1 VDREGWYSFD
11 QQIIADPSAPVVR
24 IRTVFRPARAG
35 LQVHAL
41 FKPAH
46 QNTGTDDIA
55 WAGAN
60 ALYSEAGPSTVTPP
74 FPVRKFDPAGAAIVA
89 STGFVKT
96 SAGYVGASD
105 GWQDL
110 QKHFQLTTTYAQ
122 AGPGNVALIGELRLP
137 ELQLRSPE
145 PLLPIVF
152 EFAIGFGPNAAAA
165 GKTAQ
170 ESLARASFETVQ
182 ASYERGWTAWLN
194 SLEPT
199 GRSMLAR
206 HEVSRLS
213 ALVIKM
219 HEDKTRRGAIIASL
233 SKPGVPESDRAG
245 DSMGG
250 YHLVWPRDLYHAA
263 TGLLAAGDLTTPR
276 QVLDFLASVQRPD
289 GSWSQNFWVDGSP
302 YWSGLQLDEVAF
314 PILLVQQL
322 VQHGALDSRIL
333 SPKLRHMVLQAAA
346 FLAKN
351 GPRSPQDR
359 WEEIGGYI
367 PSTLAAQIAGLRAA
381 SRLIPDR
388 PEFAQTAAQWD
399 AGLESWT
406 LVRSSPIGRNYY
418 LRSSPGGKPNER
430 EDLDLANGA
439 GRATASSILDGG
451 FLELVRLAVRD
462 AVDPRIQSTLQM
474 YEDSKLLDISS
485 DTDPATGARGYRR
498 YNRDFYGDSKVGGYW
513 PLLAGERGH
522 AAMAEGD
529 FARARAQLLLLES
542 QTLPSGM
549 IPEQTRTI
557 SSPAD
562 AGLGVACP
570 LVWAHAEALRLRRS
584 LRDGAVFDMPR

>member
-1 VDREGWYSFD
+1 
-11 QQIIADPSAPVVR
+11 
-24 IRTVFRPARAG
+24 
-35 LQVHAL
+35 
-41 FKPAH
+41 
-46 QNTGTDDIA
+46 
-55 WAGAN
+55 
-60 ALYSEAGPSTVTPP
+60 
-74 FPVRKFDPAGAAIVA
+74 
-89 STGFVKT
+89 
-96 SAGYVGASD
+96 
-105 GWQDL
+105 
-110 QKHFQLTTTYAQ
+110 
-122 AGPGNVALIGELRLP
+122 
-137 ELQLRSPE
+137 
-145 PLLPIVF
+145 
-152 EFAIGFGPNAAAA
+152 
-165 GKTAQ
+165 
-170 ESLARASFETVQ
+170 
-182 ASYERGWTAWLN
+182 
-194 SLEPT
+194 
-199 GRSMLAR
+199 
-206 HEVSRLS
+206 
-213 ALVIKM
+213 
-219 HEDKTRRGAIIASL
+219 
-233 SKPGVPESDRAG
+233 
-245 DSMGG
+245 
-250 YHLVWPRDLYHAA
+250 
-263 TGLLAAGDLTTPR
+263 
-276 QVLDFLASVQRPD
+276 
-289 GSWSQNFWVDGSP
+289 
-302 YWSGLQLDEVAF
+302 
-314 PILLVQQL
+314 
-322 VQHGALDSRIL
+322 
-333 SPKLRHMVLQAAA
+333 MVLQAAA